1 MHDLGETK
9 LRYNWQTPILLSRHN
24 QDVFYYGSN
33 KIHRSLNKAEN
44 LQTLSDDLTK
54 GKKTGTV
61 PYGTITSICES
72 PLKFGLLYIGT
83 DDGNIQVSKD
93 GGYNWTLVN
102 KGLPEN
108 LWVSKVAASS
118 HKEGRV
124 LVTLNGY
131 RYDNF
136 SAWIYMSEDYG
147 TTWKQLGTDL
157 PLEALNVVKED
168 PLIENILYVGS
179 DNGLYTS
186 FDLGKSFMNMD
197 NHLPRVPIHDLVIQ
211 QRENEL
217 VVGTH
222 GRSIFITKLDAVHKI
237 YNSVANKE
245 KTNLS
250 K

>member
-1 MHDLGETK
+1 
-9 LRYNWQTPILLSRHN
+9 
-24 QDVFYYGSN
+24 
-33 KIHRSLNKAEN
+33 
-44 LQTLSDDLTK
+44 
-54 GKKTGTV
+54 
-61 PYGTITSICES
+61 
-72 PLKFGLLYIGT
+72 
-83 DDGNIQVSKD
+83 
-93 GGYNWTLVN
+93 
-102 KGLPEN
+102 LPEN

-147 TTWKQLGTDL
+147 TTWKQIGTDL
-157 PLEALNVVKED
+157 PLEPLNVVKED